1 MSVIHGVT
9 NPISWFI
16 IINEPIETVA
26 SYLEKYAFLN
36 LEINDDEYIN
46 SHDSFNSFVTLQH
59 ETIHFWQGIKRPFR
73 NTHKVFLTP
82 KFLLCH
88 LLSKNPQTE
97 FL

>member
-1 MSVIHGVT
+1 MTRVVMLEDYLDYNRNAVECLDILIGEMHRCHLSIPT
-9 NPISWFI
+9 IISI
-16 IINEPIETVA
+16 CAPAIP
-26 SYLEKYAFLN
+26 KPR
-36 LEINDDEYIN
+36 
-46 SHDSFNSFVTLQH
+46 FN
-59 ETIHFWQGIKRPFR
+59 IKRPFR